1 MVFSILPGFRTF
13 AKAAVFVFL
22 LSGPAS
28 ALAQSAS
35 SRLDIQKLV
44 EVMQIID
51 LAYVDSVDMDD
62 VVSGA
67 IEKSLRDLDPH
78 SAYIPAEEVEK
89 ANEPLEGSFEG
100 IGVSFQVMDDTILV
114 ISPTPGGPSEK
125 LGILSGDK
133 IVKIDG
139 VEATG
144 DTINSEWV
152 FKKLRGKKG
161 TIVEVSVYRKGKKD
175 LLDFR
180 IVRDKI
186 PLNSIDASFMADDMI
201 GYVRLN
207 RFSKTSMEEF
217 NEALTRL
224 KAEGMKKLILDL
236 RGNSGG
242 FLNTAVELA
251 DEFLSTGRL
260 IVYTE
265 GLHSPRQDFNA
276 TTTGGF
282 ETGRLV
288 VIIDEASASA
298 SEIVAGA
305 VQDWDRGLVIGRR
318 SFGKGLVQRPF
329 NLRDGSVVRL
339 TTARYYTPSGR
350 SIQRPYENGTEEYY
364 DDFSERFEHGEYLTL
379 NTFTLKYVDQNREA
393 LAQKYA
399 SIDAFK
405 QNFDVN
411 DGVMDEFL
419 KELEAEG
426 VKFDEEGFNASS
438 KLIGYQLMALIAR
451 NLWDISAYYE
461 VMMAIDDEFS
471 QAMELLHDDKAFQ
484 KLGVG

>member
-364 DDFSERFEHGEYLTL
+364 DDFSERFEHGEYLHADSIKFPDSLRYT
-379 NTFTLKYVDQNREA
+379 TKQGRVVFGGGGIMPDVFIPWDSTMFSDYYVEIRRKGTPSN
-393 LAQKYA
+393 K
-399 SIDAFK
+399 
-405 QNFDVN
+405 
-411 DGVMDEFL
+411 
-419 KELEAEG
+419 
-426 VKFDEEGFNASS
+426 
-438 KLIGYQLMALIAR
+438 
-451 NLWDISAYYE
+451 IS
-461 VMMAIDDEFS
+461 M
-471 QAMELLHDDKAFQ
+471 
-484 KLGVG
+484 